1 MNHHQSEEPTQ
12 ETTFLSDEDLRSEI
26 EGLRSRIA
34 TLEEYAA
41 TNRERIKNS
50 KALNA
55 LLVVIT
61 PLLLFTGDFRFGDKW
76 EGSLKSRDIDIGDI
90 APLLGLGAAALG
102 VVSSDELVAFLTKRK

>member
-1 MNHHQSEEPTQ
+1 MTNHQRSEPDPEATS
-12 ETTFLSDEDLRSEI
+12 LSEKDLRSDI

-76 EGSLKSRDIDIGDI
+76 EGSLKSRDIDLGDI

-102 VVSSDELVAFLTKRK
+102 VISSDELMAFLTKRK